1 MNTISPEKLE
11 KLDVLYTN
19 GQFAGIAPGEF
30 KYLQESDIDNL
41 IFEAGQNLAGTY
53 QIPDKSTR
61 ESVDK
66 LLDSG
71 VLPFTPEDARY
82 LSLMGANSLIW
93 LVYSSNRHRT
103 YVLTKPQQKR
113 IRHLINKGFLPHM
126 SDREIVMLSKEK
138 ANRLIEEG
146 ENNALYEEE
155 F

>member
-1 MNTISPEKLE
+1 ME
-11 KLDVLYTN
+11 
-19 GQFAGIAPGEF
+19 
-30 KYLQESDIDNL
+30 
-41 IFEAGQNLAGTY
+41 AGTY

-82 LSLMGANSLIW
+82 LSLMGANALIW

-126 SDREIVMLSKEK
+126 SDCEIVMLSKEK

>member
-1 MNTISPEKLE
+1 M
-11 KLDVLYTN
+11 
-19 GQFAGIAPGEF
+19 
-30 KYLQESDIDNL
+30 

-53 QIPDKSTR
+53 QIPDKATR

>member
-11 KLDVLYTN
+11 KLDVLYAN

-41 IFEAGQNLAGTY
+41 IFEAGQNLADTY

-71 VLPFTPEDARY
+71 VMFLNLLNRKSQVENAGR
-82 LSLMGANSLIW
+82 
-93 LVYSSNRHRT
+93 SSESNHN
-103 YVLTKPQQKR
+103 V
-113 IRHLINKGFLPHM
+113 
-126 SDREIVMLSKEK
+126 
-138 ANRLIEEG
+138 
-146 ENNALYEEE
+146 
-155 F
+155 